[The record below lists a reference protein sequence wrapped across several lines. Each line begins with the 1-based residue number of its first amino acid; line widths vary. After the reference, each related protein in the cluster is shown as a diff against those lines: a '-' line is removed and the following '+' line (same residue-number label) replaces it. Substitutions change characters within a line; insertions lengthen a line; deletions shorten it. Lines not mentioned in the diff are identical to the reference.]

1 MSAASPMAGTAE
13 RLGEAAAR
21 PVEQGVSDPAV
32 APAGVVADAARAS
45 GASALSLPPAETPE
59 SLAAPPAVP
68 AAVAPAANSGGLRLG
83 PAAEALL
90 IPLAAL
96 LAAMMVFGI
105 FMAVIRQNP
114 FEVYGLIYKGAFAS
128 GFSWQ
133 NTLSRAAPLILTAL
147 AVALPAQAG
156 LMIIGGEGALVL
168 GGLAA
173 AIVGHGFTGVSP
185 MGLKIAMALAG
196 MLAGG
201 VWIALAGALRQYRG
215 INETISSLLLTY
227 VAVALFNH
235 FVEGPLR
242 DPASL
247 NKPSTHPIGDANM
260 LGNFPGLDVHWGLGY
275 GLIFCVAMY
284 ILVRHTTWGFGLRI
298 VGGNARAAR
307 LAGLPVNKLLLTACF
322 LGGAAAGL
330 AGMAEVAA
338 VHGNANASLMAGY
351 GYAGIL
357 VAFIA
362 RQNPLAVVPVAVLVG
377 GINASG
383 GMLQR
388 RLDLPDATVLVLQ
401 GVAFLFILASET
413 LYGRFK
419 IFRARGE

>member
-1 MSAASPMAGTAE
+1 MASTAE
-13 RLGEAAAR
+13 RLEEAAAR
-21 PVEQGVSDPAV
+21 AVEQGASDPAV
-32 APAGVVADAARAS
+32 APAGVVADAAGVP
-45 GASALSLPPAETPE
+45 GASALSLPPTETPAP
-59 SLAAPPAVP
+59 LATPAAAAPAM
-68 AAVAPAANSGGLRLG
+68 NSGGLRLG
-83 PAAEALL
+83 PAAEAIL

-96 LAAMMVFGI
+96 LAAMVVFGI

-173 AIVGHGFTGVSP
+173 AIVGHAFGGVSP
-185 MGLKIAMALAG
+185 AFSSMGLKIAMALAG

-307 LAGLPVNKLLLTACF
+307 LAGLPVGRLLLTACF

-362 RQNPLAVVPVAVLVG
+362 RQNPLAVIPVAVLVG

-419 IFRARGE
+419 IFRANGE